1 MKILILGSTG
11 MLGNAVSKHF
21 LQTKHNIT
29 LTHRDES
36 VAFGTNR
43 IWFDA
48 AKGPTFLCLGGE
60 VGIYDYVINCIGT
73 IKPFM
78 STNPRAARYL
88 NAVFPWDLA
97 NWCENNGSK
106 LIHITTD
113 CVYSGNKG
121 KYIETDTH
129 DALDDYGKSKSLG
142 EPTNALV
149 IRTSIIGEEIH
160 KNASLVE
167 WAKSQKG
174 KEVRGFTTHLWN
186 GITTAQFAKVCE
198 KIIENDWWKQGL
210 YHVFS
215 PTAVNKYEMM
225 QYFNE
230 RFDLNLN
237 IIAYEASK
245 CDRSLETNKDL
256 CEKLGI
262 PEIKEQILAI

>member
-1 MKILILGSTG
+1 MRILILGSTG
-11 MLGNAVSKHF
+11 MLGNAVGKYF
-21 LQTKHNIT
+21 LQTGHNIT
-29 LTHRDES
+29 LTYRNKD
-36 VAFGTNR
+36 VAFGTNKL
-43 IWFDA
+43 WFDA
-48 AKGPTFLCLGGE
+48 AKGPASLCLGGE

-78 STNPRAARYL
+78 ATNPRAARYL

-97 NWCENNGSK
+97 NWCEERGSK

-121 KYIETDTH
+121 NYIESDVH

-149 IRTSIIGEEIH
+149 IRTSIVGEEIH
-160 KNASLVE
+160 KNASLIE

-174 KEVRGFTTHLWN
+174 KEVKGFTTHWWN
-186 GITTAQFAKVCE
+186 GITTTQFAKVCE
-198 KIIENDWWKQGL
+198 KIMENDLWKPEL

-215 PTAVNKYEMM
+215 PTAVNKYELM

-230 RFDLNLN
+230 RFDLDLK
-237 IIAYEASK
+237 IIAFEASD
-245 CDRSLETNKDL
+245 CNRSLYSSKDL
-256 CEKLGI
+256 CKKLNI
-262 PEIKEQILAI
+262 PELKEQILTL